1 MMARLKESRWVYI
14 LLSIV
19 LAIVFWV
26 YVRASVDPNGVTSI
40 HNVRVETTGTSV
52 LASQGLIISDISPQM
67 VELPVEG
74 PTSARA
80 ELLRNRSGLC
90 VRVDV
95 SSCSE
100 GENTLR
106 YREVWPEGIN
116 SDDLTA
122 KTSTLVVTVEK
133 LYTKSFDVQF
143 QLNGRVAQGYQMGTP
158 AIEPVSVVVGGP
170 VEQVNQ
176 VDKVADILESGEL
189 SERFAGDLPLV
200 LLDKQGN
207 SLTNLEVTLS
217 TNTAYVVVPVVVVKE
232 VPLTVNLVPGGGAAV
247 DDAKQE
253 IDPPSIVVSGA
264 EADMAGLEEISLG
277 SINLSNV
284 EGTKPFT
291 FPITLDPSLTNESGL
306 TTATVTV
313 TVEGLDTEVFA
324 VSNIRTTPPPSGY
337 EADVVT
343 QSVLVTV
350 RGPAE
355 DLDKVD
361 ASQIRI
367 VADLSNVTT
376 LGTSVVP
383 VRVYLDGGKYEQ
395 ISEDPYGSKC
405 NCEKNYS
412 GGGGGG
418 LSSASDGVRP
428 ALRRRLRRLLRQ
440 AAPGDSGPG
449 LQRDRGQARRLCG
462 GGTGQRRQ
470 LQHLSGGVSSALRG
484 SGPGLRPG
492 DGGAPP
498 QRDHR
503 SGDGLPGTGRGVCA
517 RPSDGPGHHPEER
530 PGVCHFEAAALR
542 TDGCSAMCAP
552 SVRS

>member
-1 MMARLKESRWVYI
+1 MARLKESRWVYI

-176 VDKVADILESGEL
+176 VDKVAAILESGEL

-361 ASQIRI
+361 ASPIRI

-383 VRVYLDGGKYEQ
+383 VRVYLDGIDTVGV
-395 ISEDPYGSKC
+395 IGT
-405 NCEKNYS
+405 YS
-412 GGGGGG
+412 IVVNM
-418 LSSASDGVRP
+418 SR
-428 ALRRRLRRLLRQ
+428 
-440 AAPGDSGPG
+440 
-449 LQRDRGQARRLCG
+449 
-462 GGTGQRRQ
+462 
-470 LQHLSGGVSSALRG
+470 
-484 SGPGLRPG
+484 
-492 DGGAPP
+492 
-498 QRDHR
+498 
-503 SGDGLPGTGRGVCA
+503 
-517 RPSDGPGHHPEER
+517 
-530 PGVCHFEAAALR
+530 
-542 TDGCSAMCAP
+542 
-552 SVRS
+552 

>member
-1 MMARLKESRWVYI
+1 MARLKESRWVYI

-176 VDKVADILESGEL
+176 VDKVAAILESGEL

-367 VADLSNVTT
+367 VADLSNLTT

-383 VRVYLDGGKYEQ
+383 VRVYLDGIDTVGV
-395 ISEDPYGSKC
+395 IGT
-405 NCEKNYS
+405 YS
-412 GGGGGG
+412 IVVNM
-418 LSSASDGVRP
+418 SR
-428 ALRRRLRRLLRQ
+428 
-440 AAPGDSGPG
+440 
-449 LQRDRGQARRLCG
+449 
-462 GGTGQRRQ
+462 
-470 LQHLSGGVSSALRG
+470 
-484 SGPGLRPG
+484 
-492 DGGAPP
+492 
-498 QRDHR
+498 
-503 SGDGLPGTGRGVCA
+503 
-517 RPSDGPGHHPEER
+517 
-530 PGVCHFEAAALR
+530 
-542 TDGCSAMCAP
+542 
-552 SVRS
+552 